1 MAGRGAPSCC
11 KDAVAAFRSAM
22 AAAGWITHGKII
34 ADGTLHRIKANGDK
48 TTNSWYILHVDGLPA
63 GEFWLLETRN
73 PRNLVRQ
80 VR

>member
-1 MAGRGAPSCC
+1 MF
-11 KDAVAAFRSAM
+11 AV
-22 AAAGWITHGKII
+22 GIEYHGKII

-63 GEFWLLETRN
+63 GEFGCWKRGI
-73 PRNLVRQ
+73 RGDLVRQ